1 VARTQDH
8 GVTFVPPGEVVLF
21 LPPDG
26 TLISSTKIAAMGNY
40 ATDAAAAA
48 GGVAIG
54 ELYHNAGAVRL
65 RLT

>member
-1 VARTQDH
+1 
-8 GVTFVPPGEVVLF
+8 VTFVPPGEVILF

-26 TLISSTKIAAMGNY
+26 TLISSTKIAGMGNY
-40 ATDAAAAA
+40 ASDAAAAA